1 MELIAASVGT
11 RVTADFDSFYVAE
24 YPNVYRAARAW
35 TGEEQS
41 ALDATQEAFAR
52 AFARWKRL
60 QSEEWR
66 GGWVMTTALNIC
78 KKKPLRTAENA
89 FTPRGGDPYERVDV
103 SLALQQLSER
113 QRTAAVLFYV
123 GDLPLDAVARL
134 MDLSEGAVKSHLNR
148 ARQSMRNYLE
158 VDDE

>member
-1 MELIAASVGT
+1 MDLIAASVGT
-11 RVTADFDSFYVAE
+11 RVTADFDSFYLAE
-24 YPNVYRAARAW
+24 YPNVFRAARAW
-35 TGEEQS
+35 TGEDQS

-78 KKKPLRTAENA
+78 KKKRARTVEG
-89 FTPRGGDPYERVDV
+89 TPPYRGGDPFERVDITT
-103 SLALQQLSER
+103 ALQKLSER
-113 QRTAAVLFYV
+113 QRTAAVLFYI

-134 MDLSEGAVKSHLNR
+134 MDLSEGTVKSHLNR
-148 ARQSMRNYLE
+148 ARQSMRSYLE

>member
-11 RVTADFDSFYVAE
+11 RVTADFDSFYEAE

-52 AFARWKRL
+52 AFARWRRL
-60 QSEEWR
+60 RDEEWR

-78 KKKPLRTAENA
+78 RKKPARAVGGTIPKQE
-89 FTPRGGDPYERVDV
+89 GDPYERVDITA
-103 SLALQQLSER
+103 ALQKLSER
-113 QRTAAVLFYV
+113 QRTAAVLFYI
-123 GDLPLDAVARL
+123 GDLPLGAVAQL

-148 ARQSMRNYLE
+148 ARQSMRSYLE
-158 VDDE
+158 VEDE